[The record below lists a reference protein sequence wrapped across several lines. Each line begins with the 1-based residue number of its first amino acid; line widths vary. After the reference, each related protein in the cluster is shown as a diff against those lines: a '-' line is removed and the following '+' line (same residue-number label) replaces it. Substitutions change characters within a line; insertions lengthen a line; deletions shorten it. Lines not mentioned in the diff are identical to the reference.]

1 MADAF
6 CVVILSEVEG
16 SIESPYYYKFYC
28 ASQTVI
34 AQGERGMRD
43 ETRSLDERRQY
54 QQKTVAE
61 TCYFLLMLL
70 GC

>member
-28 ASQTVI
+28 VFKIFYFIYIKGVKNEIFGDVI
-34 AQGERGMRD
+34 MD
-43 ETRSLDERRQY
+43 PI
-54 QQKTVAE
+54 V
-61 TCYFLLMLL
+61 
-70 GC
+70 